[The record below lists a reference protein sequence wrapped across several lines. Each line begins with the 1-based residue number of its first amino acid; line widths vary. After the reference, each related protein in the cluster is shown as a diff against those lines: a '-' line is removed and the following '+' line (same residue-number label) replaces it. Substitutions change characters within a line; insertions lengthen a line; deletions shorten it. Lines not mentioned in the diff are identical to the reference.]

1 LWCSIECGFALSHI
15 ATLAKRSVSLFFA
28 PGSSGLKS
36 AAGVAEEHSSA
47 EFAVFALSCCHP
59 FIAMFFLPAQ
69 LHDGDTGMSAV
80 LKRIFGSS
88 DEQDVT
94 LGQLNEALARE
105 QELAQQVSDLGNQV
119 DSLQTRFD
127 LVRMATSD
135 GLWDM
140 EINPDDP
147 SNPDN
152 PFWWSDQFRR
162 MLGFTSEKDFPNILS
177 SWSSRLHP
185 EDKDRTLAAFGKHL
199 ADRSG
204 RTPYDVK
211 YRLAMRDRNYRWFR
225 ARGETIRAADGS
237 PLRVAGSLTDIT
249 DAVLDDQKL
258 DTMMI
263 RFDLGREML
272 QEGLWDM
279 EVVAGDPV
287 NPKNAFWWSQQFR
300 RLLGYETEAEF
311 PDVLESWASKLHP
324 EDLDRVVGA
333 FTAHLTDR
341 TGRTPYDI
349 EYRLRCK
356 DGTFRWFRARGQTKR
371 AADGTPQRVVGALA
385 DISLQKHE
393 EENQRAERENN
404 LFMDNSLKTIGDIVG
419 SIQKVAHQTN
429 LLALNASVEAARAGT
444 AGRGFAV
451 VADEMR
457 VLAHQVQ
464 SATAQIVSI
473 QKSLADRRNKK

>member
-1 LWCSIECGFALSHI
+1 
-15 ATLAKRSVSLFFA
+15 
-28 PGSSGLKS
+28 
-36 AAGVAEEHSSA
+36 
-47 EFAVFALSCCHP
+47 
-59 FIAMFFLPAQ
+59 
-69 LHDGDTGMSAV
+69 MSAV
-80 LKRIFGSS
+80 LKRIFGTS
-88 DEQDVT
+88 DQQDLT
-94 LGQLNEALARE
+94 LAQLNEARSRE
-105 QELAQQVSDLGNQV
+105 MELSQQVSDLSEQIA
-119 DSLQTRFD
+119 SLQTRFD

-185 EDKDRTLAAFGKHL
+185 DDKDRTLAAFGKHL

-211 YRLAMRDRNYRWFR
+211 YRLAMRDRSYRWFR
-225 ARGETIRAADGS
+225 ARGETIRAADGT

-249 DAVLDDQKL
+249 AAVQDDQL
-258 DTMMI
+258 LNTMMV

-300 RLLGYETEAEF
+300 RLVGYETEAEF

-324 EDLDRVVGA
+324 EDLDRVVNA

-341 TGRTPYDI
+341 TGRTPYDV

-356 DGTFRWFRARGQTKR
+356 DGSFRWFRARGQTKR
-371 AADGTPQRVVGALA
+371 AADGTPLRVVGALA
-385 DISLQKHE
+385 DISLQKQE
-393 EENQRAERENN
+393 EENQLAQIENN
-404 LFMDNSLKTIGDIVG
+404 TFMDGSLKTIGDIVG

-464 SATAQIVSI
+464 SATAQIVAI

>member
-1 LWCSIECGFALSHI
+1 
-15 ATLAKRSVSLFFA
+15 
-28 PGSSGLKS
+28 
-36 AAGVAEEHSSA
+36 
-47 EFAVFALSCCHP
+47 
-59 FIAMFFLPAQ
+59 
-69 LHDGDTGMSAV
+69 MSAV
-80 LKRIFGSS
+80 LKRIFGTS
-88 DEQDVT
+88 DQQNLT
-94 LGQLNEALARE
+94 LGQLNESRARE
-105 QELAQQVSDLGNQV
+105 MELAQQVSDLSEQI

-127 LVRMATSD
+127 LVRLATSD

-162 MLGFTSEKDFPNILS
+162 MLGFTNEKDFPNILS

-211 YRLAMRDRNYRWFR
+211 YRLAMRDRSYRWFR

-249 DAVLDDQKL
+249 AAVQDDQL
-258 DTMMI
+258 LNTMMI

-300 RLLGYETEAEF
+300 RLVGYETEAEF

-324 EDLDRVVGA
+324 DDLDRVVGA

-341 TGRTPYDI
+341 TGRTPYDV

-356 DGTFRWFRARGQTKR
+356 DGSFRWFRARGQTKR
-371 AADGTPQRVVGALA
+371 APDGTPLRVVGALA

-393 EENQRAERENN
+393 EENQRAQVENN
-404 LFMDNSLKTIGDIVG
+404 IFMDNSLKTIGDIVG

-464 SATAQIVSI
+464 SATAQIVAI

>member
-1 LWCSIECGFALSHI
+1 
-15 ATLAKRSVSLFFA
+15 
-28 PGSSGLKS
+28 
-36 AAGVAEEHSSA
+36 
-47 EFAVFALSCCHP
+47 
-59 FIAMFFLPAQ
+59 
-69 LHDGDTGMSAV
+69 MSAV

-88 DEQDVT
+88 DEQD
-94 LGQLNEALARE
+94 LALAQLNEARARE
-105 QELAQQVSDLGNQV
+105 QELTQHLADLGEQV
-119 DSLQTRFD
+119 NSLQTRFD

-140 EINPDDP
+140 EINADDP

-162 MLGFTSEKDFPNILS
+162 MLGFSNERDFPNVLS

-185 EDKDRTLAAFGKHL
+185 DDKEPTLAAFGKHL

-211 YRLAMRDRNYRWFR
+211 YRLAMRDRSYRWFR
-225 ARGETIRAADGS
+225 ARGETIRAADGT

-249 DAVLDDQKL
+249 VAVQDDQML
-258 DTMMI
+258 NTMMI

-300 RLLGYETEAEF
+300 RLVGYETEAEF
-311 PDVLESWASKLHP
+311 PNVLDSWASKLHP
-324 EDLDRVVGA
+324 DDLERVVGA

-341 TGRTPYDI
+341 TGRTPYDV

-356 DGTFRWFRARGQTKR
+356 DGTYRWFRARGQTKR
-371 AADGTPQRVVGALA
+371 TADGTPLRVVGALA

-393 EENQRAERENN
+393 EENQRAQVENN
-404 LFMDNSLKTIGDIVG
+404 IFMDNSLKTIGDIVG

-464 SATAQIVSI
+464 SATAQIIAI
-473 QKSLADRRNKK
+473 QKSLADRRNKR

>member
-1 LWCSIECGFALSHI
+1 
-15 ATLAKRSVSLFFA
+15 
-28 PGSSGLKS
+28 
-36 AAGVAEEHSSA
+36 
-47 EFAVFALSCCHP
+47 
-59 FIAMFFLPAQ
+59 
-69 LHDGDTGMSAV
+69 MSAV
-80 LKRIFGSS
+80 LRRIFRST
-88 DEQDVT
+88 DEEVT
-94 LGQLNEALARE
+94 TLVQLHEARARE
-105 QELAQQVSDLGNQV
+105 QELAHQVAELCDQV

-127 LVRMATSD
+127 LVRLATSD

-162 MLGFTSEKDFPNILS
+162 MLGFTSEKDFPNVLS

-185 EDKDRTLAAFGKHL
+185 EDKDRTLASFGKHL

-211 YRLAMRDRNYRWFR
+211 YRLAMRDRSYRWFR
-225 ARGETIRAADGS
+225 ARGETIRAPDGS

-249 DAVLDDQKL
+249 AAVQDDQL
-258 DTMMI
+258 LNTMMV

-300 RLLGYETEAEF
+300 RLLGYESEAEF
-311 PDVLESWASKLHP
+311 PNVLESWTSKLHP

-341 TGRTPYDI
+341 TGRTPYDV

-356 DGTFRWFRARGQTKR
+356 DGSFHWFRARGQTQR
-371 AADGTPQRVVGALA
+371 AADGTPLRVVGALA
-385 DISLQKHE
+385 DISLQRQE
-393 EENQRAERENN
+393 EENQHAERENN

-429 LLALNASVEAARAGT
+429 LLALNASVEAARAGG

-464 SATAQIVSI
+464 SATAQIVAI
-473 QKSLADRRNKK
+473 QQSLADRRHKKS

>member
-1 LWCSIECGFALSHI
+1 
-15 ATLAKRSVSLFFA
+15 
-28 PGSSGLKS
+28 
-36 AAGVAEEHSSA
+36 
-47 EFAVFALSCCHP
+47 
-59 FIAMFFLPAQ
+59 
-69 LHDGDTGMSAV
+69 MSAV

-88 DEQDVT
+88 DHQDMA
-94 LGQLNEALARE
+94 LAQLNEARARE
-105 QELAQQVSDLGNQV
+105 QELAQQVADLGEQV

-127 LVRMATSD
+127 LVRLATSD

-147 SNPDN
+147 SKPDN

-162 MLGFTSEKDFPNILS
+162 MLGFTSEKDFPNVLS
-177 SWSSRLHP
+177 SWSSRLHA

-211 YRLAMRDRNYRWFR
+211 YRLAMRDRSYRWFR
-225 ARGETIRAADGS
+225 ARGETIRASDGS

-249 DAVLDDQKL
+249 DAVQRDHMLN
-258 DTMMI
+258 TMMV

-300 RLLGYETEAEF
+300 RLVGYETEAEF

-324 EDLDRVVGA
+324 EDLDRSVGA

-341 TGRTPYDI
+341 TGRTPYDV

-356 DGTFRWFRARGQTKR
+356 DGSFRWFRARGQTKR
-371 AADGTPQRVVGALA
+371 AADGTPLRVVGALA

-393 EENQRAERENN
+393 EESQRAQVENN

-464 SATAQIVSI
+464 SATGQIIAI
-473 QKSLADRRNKK
+473 QKSLADRRNKKK

>member
-1 LWCSIECGFALSHI
+1 
-15 ATLAKRSVSLFFA
+15 
-28 PGSSGLKS
+28 
-36 AAGVAEEHSSA
+36 
-47 EFAVFALSCCHP
+47 
-59 FIAMFFLPAQ
+59 
-69 LHDGDTGMSAV
+69 MSAV
-80 LKRIFGSS
+80 LKRLFGASA
-88 DEQDVT
+88 EQDES
-94 LGQLNEALARE
+94 LAQLNEALARE
-105 QELAQQVSDLGNQV
+105 QHLQQELDTLGAQI

-162 MLGFTSEKDFPNILS
+162 MLGFSNEHDFPNVLS

-185 EDKDRTLAAFGKHL
+185 EDKDRTLAAFAAHL

-211 YRLAMRDRNYRWFR
+211 YRLALRDRQYRWFR
-225 ARGETIRAADGS
+225 ARGETIRASDGT
-237 PLRVAGSLTDIT
+237 PLRVAGSLTDISEVIRHDT
-249 DAVLDDQKL
+249 TL
-258 DTMMI
+258 DTMMV

-279 EVVAGDPV
+279 EVTAGDPV

-311 PDVLESWASKLHP
+311 PNVLDSWASKLHP
-324 EDLDRVVGA
+324 EDQQRVVGA
-333 FTAHLTDR
+333 FSAHMSDR
-341 TGRTPYDI
+341 TGHTPYDL

-356 DGTFRWFRARGQTKR
+356 DGVYRWFRARGQTKR
-371 AADGTPQRVVGALA
+371 TADGTPLRVVGALA

-393 EENQRAERENN
+393 EENQRKQADDNV
-404 LFMDNSLKTIGDIVG
+404 FMDNSLKTIGDIVG

-473 QKSLADRRNKK
+473 QKSLADRRNRK

>member
-1 LWCSIECGFALSHI
+1 
-15 ATLAKRSVSLFFA
+15 
-28 PGSSGLKS
+28 
-36 AAGVAEEHSSA
+36 
-47 EFAVFALSCCHP
+47 
-59 FIAMFFLPAQ
+59 
-69 LHDGDTGMSAV
+69 MSAV
-80 LKRIFGSS
+80 LKRIFGTS
-88 DEQDVT
+88 DQQDLT
-94 LGQLNEALARE
+94 LGQLNEARARE
-105 QELAQQVSDLGNQV
+105 MELAQQVSDLSEQI

-127 LVRMATSD
+127 LVRLATSD

-199 ADRSG
+199 ADRTG

-211 YRLAMRDRNYRWFR
+211 YRLAMRDRSYRWFR

-249 DAVLDDQKL
+249 AAVQDDQL
-258 DTMMI
+258 LNTMMI

-300 RLLGYETEAEF
+300 RLVGYETEAEF

-324 EDLDRVVGA
+324 DDLDRVVGA

-341 TGRTPYDI
+341 TGRTPYDV

-356 DGTFRWFRARGQTKR
+356 DGSFRWFRARGQTKR
-371 AADGTPQRVVGALA
+371 APDGTPLRVVGALA

-393 EENQRAERENN
+393 EENQRAQVENN
-404 LFMDNSLKTIGDIVG
+404 IFMDNSLKTIGDIVG

-464 SATAQIVSI
+464 SATAQIVAI

>member
-1 LWCSIECGFALSHI
+1 
-15 ATLAKRSVSLFFA
+15 
-28 PGSSGLKS
+28 
-36 AAGVAEEHSSA
+36 
-47 EFAVFALSCCHP
+47 
-59 FIAMFFLPAQ
+59 
-69 LHDGDTGMSAV
+69 MSAV

-88 DEQDVT
+88 AEQD
-94 LGQLNEALARE
+94 LALAQLNEARERE
-105 QELAQQVSDLGNQV
+105 QDMAQQLAELGEQV
-119 DSLQTRFD
+119 ASLQTRFD

-162 MLGFTSEKDFPNILS
+162 MLGFSNERDFPNVLS

-185 EDKDRTLAAFGKHL
+185 DDKERTLTAFGKHL

-211 YRLAMRDRNYRWFR
+211 YRLAMRDRSYRWFR
-225 ARGETIRAADGS
+225 ARGETIRTADGS

-249 DAVLDDQKL
+249 VAVQDDQML
-258 DTMMI
+258 NTMMI

-311 PDVLESWASKLHP
+311 PDVLDSWASKLHP
-324 EDLDRVVGA
+324 DDLERVVGA

-341 TGRTPYDI
+341 TGRTPYDV

-356 DGTFRWFRARGQTKR
+356 DGTYRWFRARGQTKR
-371 AADGTPQRVVGALA
+371 AADGTPLRVVGALA

-393 EENQRAERENN
+393 EENQRNQIESNI
-404 LFMDNSLKTIGDIVG
+404 FMDNSLKTIGDIVG

-464 SATAQIVSI
+464 SATAQIIAI
-473 QKSLADRRNKK
+473 QKSLADRRHKK

>member
-1 LWCSIECGFALSHI
+1 
-15 ATLAKRSVSLFFA
+15 
-28 PGSSGLKS
+28 
-36 AAGVAEEHSSA
+36 
-47 EFAVFALSCCHP
+47 
-59 FIAMFFLPAQ
+59 
-69 LHDGDTGMSAV
+69 MSAV

-147 SNPDN
+147 SNPSN

-393 EENQRAERENN
+393 EENQLAERENN

-473 QKSLADRRNKK
+473 QKSLADRRNKT

>member
-1 LWCSIECGFALSHI
+1 
-15 ATLAKRSVSLFFA
+15 
-28 PGSSGLKS
+28 
-36 AAGVAEEHSSA
+36 
-47 EFAVFALSCCHP
+47 
-59 FIAMFFLPAQ
+59 
-69 LHDGDTGMSAV
+69 MSAV
-80 LKRIFGSS
+80 LKRIFGNS
-88 DEQDVT
+88 DQQDQT
-94 LGQLNEALARE
+94 LAQLNEARSRE
-105 QELAQQVSDLGNQV
+105 MELAQQVSELSAQI

-127 LVRMATSD
+127 LVRLATSD

-185 EDKDRTLAAFGKHL
+185 DDKERTLAAFGKHL
-199 ADRSG
+199 ADRTG

-211 YRLAMRDRNYRWFR
+211 YRLAMRDRSYRWFR
-225 ARGETIRAADGS
+225 ARGETIRAADGT

-249 DAVLDDQKL
+249 AAVQDDQL
-258 DTMMI
+258 LNTMMI

-300 RLLGYETEAEF
+300 RLVGYETEAEF

-324 EDLDRVVGA
+324 DDADRVVGA

-356 DGTFRWFRARGQTKR
+356 DGSFRWFRARGQTKR
-371 AADGTPQRVVGALA
+371 APDGTPLRVVGALA

-393 EENQRAERENN
+393 EENQRAQIENN
-404 LFMDNSLKTIGDIVG
+404 IFMDNSLKTIGDIVG

-464 SATAQIVSI
+464 SATAQIVAI

>member
-1 LWCSIECGFALSHI
+1 
-15 ATLAKRSVSLFFA
+15 
-28 PGSSGLKS
+28 
-36 AAGVAEEHSSA
+36 
-47 EFAVFALSCCHP
+47 
-59 FIAMFFLPAQ
+59 
-69 LHDGDTGMSAV
+69 MSAV
-80 LKRIFGSS
+80 LRRIFRST
-88 DEQDVT
+88 DEEVAT
-94 LGQLNEALARE
+94 LAQLHEARAHE
-105 QELAQQVSDLGNQV
+105 QELAHQVAELCEQV

-127 LVRMATSD
+127 LVRLATSD

-162 MLGFTSEKDFPNILS
+162 MLGFTSEKDFPNVLS

-211 YRLAMRDRNYRWFR
+211 YRLAMRDRSYRWFR
-225 ARGETIRAADGS
+225 ARGETIRAPDGS

-249 DAVLDDQKL
+249 EAVQDDQL
-258 DTMMI
+258 LHTMMI

-311 PDVLESWASKLHP
+311 PNVLESWASKLHP

-341 TGRTPYDI
+341 TGRTPYDV

-356 DGTFRWFRARGQTKR
+356 DGSFHWFRARGQTKR
-371 AADGTPQRVVGALA
+371 AADGTPLRVVGALA
-385 DISLQKHE
+385 DISLQRQE
-393 EENQRAERENN
+393 EENQHAERENN
-404 LFMDNSLKTIGDIVG
+404 LFMDNSLKTIGEIVG

-464 SATAQIVSI
+464 SATAQIVAI
-473 QKSLADRRNKK
+473 QQSLADRRHKKK

>member
-1 LWCSIECGFALSHI
+1 
-15 ATLAKRSVSLFFA
+15 
-28 PGSSGLKS
+28 
-36 AAGVAEEHSSA
+36 
-47 EFAVFALSCCHP
+47 
-59 FIAMFFLPAQ
+59 
-69 LHDGDTGMSAV
+69 MSAV
-80 LKRIFGSS
+80 LKRIFGNS
-88 DEQDVT
+88 DELDQS
-94 LGQLNEALARE
+94 LAQLNEAIARE
-105 QELAQQVSDLGNQV
+105 RALEQQLADLGEQVS
-119 DSLQTRFD
+119 SLQTRFD

-140 EINPDDP
+140 EINADDP

-162 MLGFTSEKDFPNILS
+162 MLGFNNEHDFPNVLS

-185 EDKDRTLAAFGKHL
+185 DDKDATLAAFGKHL

-211 YRLAMRDRNYRWFR
+211 YRLAMRDRSYRWFR

-249 DAVLDDQKL
+249 EAVNDDKTL
-258 DTMMI
+258 ETMMV
-263 RFDLGREML
+263 RFDLGREMMT
-272 QEGLWDM
+272 EGLWDL

-287 NPKNAFWWSQQFR
+287 NPKNEFWWSLQFR

-311 PDVLESWASKLHP
+311 PNVLDSWASKLHP
-324 EDLDRVVGA
+324 DEAERVVSA

-349 EYRLRCK
+349 EYRLKCK
-356 DGTFRWFRARGQTKR
+356 DGNYRWFRARGQTKR
-371 AADGTPQRVVGALA
+371 TSDGSPLRVVGALA

-393 EENQRAERENN
+393 EDNQRAQVEDNV
-404 LFMDNSLKTIGDIVG
+404 FMDNSLKTIGDIVG

-464 SATAQIVSI
+464 SATGQIVSI
-473 QKSLADRRNKK
+473 QKSLADRRNRKN